1 MERSLKA
8 MLLALLVWSTASWCG
23 GAAREVNAAEEAPT
37 ATVAVAAN
45 DFGFRLLHAL
55 NANGTATNLIVSP
68 LSVSQALTMTYN
80 GARGNTKTAMARTL
94 GIGAIDV
101 SQLNASNRQLLEAL
115 RKADPDARLEIANAL
130 WLQKD
135 LAVNPGF
142 VALNKDYY
150 GADVRSLD
158 FAGDPQRAVEII
170 NAWVSRN
177 TQGKIPSIVDRLETD
192 TALVLTDAVY
202 FKGGWSEVF
211 DPQESKPRA
220 FFGPDGKSAST
231 PMMEQDG
238 SYSYLETNDFQGIRL
253 PYGNGQFAM
262 YVFLPR
268 AKNGLRKLLKSL
280 DMSHWEEWTKKFAS
294 SSGTIV
300 LPEFEVRYGEKL
312 NAVLEAM
319 GMGVAFNKEEADF
332 SGITPSPVF
341 ISDVEHKTYVK
352 VDEQGTEAAASTAV
366 VMQLLSKRTIVGSKS
381 FSMVVDHPFVFAI
394 AERETGAILFVGTVA
409 DPNRRQ

>member
-8 MLLALLVWSTASWCG
+8 MLLALLVWLAGGSCG
-23 GAAREVNAAEEAPT
+23 GTAREVNAAEEAPT
-37 ATVAVAAN
+37 AAMAVADN
-45 DFGFRLLHAL
+45 DFGFRLLRTL
-55 NANGTATNLIVSP
+55 NANGTATNLIVAP
-68 LSVSQALTMTYN
+68 ISVSQALTMTYN

-101 SQLNASNRQLLEAL
+101 SPLNASNRQLLEAL

-130 WLQKD
+130 WLREG
-135 LAVNPGF
+135 LAVNPEF

-150 GADVRSLD
+150 GADVRNLD
-158 FAGDPQRAVEII
+158 FAGNPQRATEII

-177 TQGKIPSIVDRLETD
+177 TQGKIPSIVDSLEPD

-211 DPQESKPRA
+211 DPQESKPRV

-238 SYSYLETNDFQGIRL
+238 FYSYLETKDFQGIRL

-268 AKNGLRKLLKSL
+268 AKNGLGNLLKSV
-280 DMSHWEEWTKKFAS
+280 DESHWAKWTKKFAS

-300 LPEFEVRYGEKL
+300 LPKFEVRYGEKL

-319 GMGVAFNKEEADF
+319 GMGVAFNKEADF
-332 SGITPSPVF
+332 SGITRSPIY

-352 VDEQGTEAAASTAV
+352 VDEKGTEAAASTAV
-366 VMQLLSKRTIVGSKS
+366 IMQLESAVESLVAPFNMI
-381 FSMVVDHPFVFAI
+381 VDHPFVFAI
-394 AERETGAILFVGTVA
+394 AERGTGAILFVGTVV
-409 DPNRRQ
+409 DPNRSQ

>member
-1 MERSLKA
+1 
-8 MLLALLVWSTASWCG
+8 MLLAVLLWSTVSWCG
-23 GAAREVNAAEEAPT
+23 GTALEVNAAEEAT
-37 ATVAVAAN
+37 GAAVAVAAN
-45 DFGFRLLHAL
+45 DFGLRLLRAL
-55 NANGTATNLIVSP
+55 NANGTANNLIVSP
-68 LSVSQALTMTYN
+68 LSVFQALTMTYN
-80 GARGNTKTAMARTL
+80 GARGSTKTAMARTL

-115 RKADPDARLEIANAL
+115 HKADPNARLEIANAL
-130 WLQKD
+130 WLREG
-135 LAVNPGF
+135 LAANPEF
-142 VALNKDYY
+142 VALNKNYY

-158 FAGDPQRAVEII
+158 FAGDPLRATDII

-300 LPEFEVRYGEKL
+300 LPKFEVRYGEKL

-319 GMGVAFNKEEADF
+319 GMGVAFNAEKADF
-332 SGITPSPVF
+332 SGITPALIY

-352 VDEQGTEAAASTAV
+352 VDEKGTEAAASTAV
-366 VMQLLSKRTIVGSKS
+366 IARFSSAIGFGKEP

-394 AERETGAILFVGTVA
+394 AERGTGAILFVGTVV

>member
-1 MERSLKA
+1 MGTSLKVI
-8 MLLALLVWSTASWCG
+8 LLAALVWSTVSWCRG
-23 GAAREVNAAEEAPT
+23 TAREVNAVEEAPT
-37 ATVAVAAN
+37 AAVAVAGN
-45 DFGFRLLHAL
+45 DFGFRLLGTL

-80 GARGNTKTAMARTL
+80 GARGSTKTAMARTL

-115 RKADPDARLEIANAL
+115 HKADPDARLEIANAL

-135 LAVNPGF
+135 LAVAPQF
-142 VALNKDYY
+142 VALTKGYY
-150 GADVRSLD
+150 GAAVRSLD
-158 FAGDPQRAVEII
+158 FAGNPLRATEMI

-177 TQGKIPSIVDRLETD
+177 TQGKIPSIVDRLEPN
-192 TALVLTDAVY
+192 TALVLTNAVY

-220 FFGPDGKSAST
+220 FFGPDGKSAAT

-238 SYSYLETNDFQGIRL
+238 FYSYLETNDFQGIRL

-268 AKNGLRKLLKSL
+268 ARGGLGKLLKSL
-280 DMSHWEEWTKKFAS
+280 DKSHWAEWTKKFAS

-300 LPEFEVRYGEKL
+300 LPKFEVRYGEKL

-332 SGITPSPVF
+332 SGITPSHIY

-352 VDEQGTEAAASTAV
+352 VDEKGTEAAASTAV
-366 VMQLLSKRTIVGSKS
+366 VMRLLSKAMIVGGKS
-381 FSMVVDHPFVFAI
+381 FSMVVDHPFAFAI
-394 AERETGAILFVGTVA
+394 AERGTGAILFVGTVV
-409 DPNRRQ
+409 DPNLRQ